1 MPIKPN
7 DTYKDKINRMLK
19 KGNRRNRVAEE
30 VVVDSSPGRGVES
43 FTRDSIKK
51 ISNNPRRS
59 DLSGNYN
66 YGSVSMKSKPQ
77 KPESIDA
84 FMKRRNSETR

>member
-7 DTYKDKINRMLK
+7 DTSKDRMNRMLK
-19 KGNRRNRVAEE
+19 KGNRKNRVAEE
-30 VVVDSSPGRGVES
+30 MVIDTSPGKGMES
-43 FTRDSIKK
+43 FTRESIKK
-51 ISNNPRRS
+51 ISTNPRRS

-66 YGSVSMKSKPQ
+66 YSSVSMKSK